1 MIRVLQKLWLVVF
14 CFLLACQNEDKSS
27 KPLFVFDETEKA
39 AQLVAEANEDLKK
52 IRKMYKE
59 NEGKLEEIKQA
70 MKENK
75 VEEVRKIA
83 DDVVYLINDGI
94 SLGES
99 ALEKLNQ
106 AEEMNIN
113 ETYKEYLQLKRAS
126 LEKQLEAFEFRRQA
140 AVLLRDSFG
149 TKDKFAIE
157 RAKSDFKER
166 EEKFRQYMEV
176 ARQMSAEA
184 NQIAKQAS
192 QRLE

>member
-1 MIRVLQKLWLVVF
+1 MLVLF
-14 CFLLACQNEDKSS
+14 CFILACQAEKKPT
-27 KPLFVFDETEKA
+27 KPLAFFDETENA
-39 AQLVAEANEDLKK
+39 AKLVADANEDLKK
-52 IRKMYKE
+52 IRRMYKE
-59 NEGKLEEIKQA
+59 NESKLEEIKQA

-75 VEEVRKIA
+75 IDEVRKIA

-99 ALEKLNQ
+99 ALEKLSQ

-140 AVLLRDSFG
+140 AMLLRDSFG
-149 TKDKFAIE
+149 IKDKLTIE
-157 RAKSDFKER
+157 RAKLEFKDK
-166 EEKFRQYMEV
+166 EENFRRYMEL

-184 NQIAKQAS
+184 NQIAKEAS
-192 QRLE
+192 RKTD

>member
-1 MIRVLQKLWLVVF
+1 MRNWRRILLVLF
-14 CFLLACQNEDKSS
+14 CFILACQAEKKPT
-27 KPLFVFDETEKA
+27 KPLAFFDETENA
-39 AQLVAEANEDLKK
+39 AKLVADANEDLKK
-52 IRKMYKE
+52 IRRMYKE
-59 NEGKLEEIKQA
+59 NESKLEEIKQA

-75 VEEVRKIA
+75 IDEVRKIA

-99 ALEKLNQ
+99 ALEKLSQ

-140 AVLLRDSFG
+140 AMLLRDSFG
-149 TKDKFAIE
+149 TKDKLTIE
-157 RAKSDFKER
+157 RAKLEFKDK
-166 EEKFRQYMEV
+166 EENFRRYMEL

-184 NQIAKQAS
+184 NQIAKEAS
-192 QRLE
+192 RKTD